1 MDCFANYKRTPTKF
15 EWCGQPVWI
24 LKLTQADHEAVF
36 ENVNGAKP
44 ADKATDK
51 QATRNFHVDLIAR
64 ALANENGELVAE
76 SPDLAEQL
84 RTHIAFDD
92 VVALGRI
99 IMRHSG
105 YPITDEEPQ
114 KKS

>member
-1 MDCFANYKRTPTKF
+1 MDCFANYKRTPQRF

-24 LKLTQADHEAVF
+24 LKLTQADHEAIFQGVSS
-36 ENVNGAKP
+36 VKP
-44 ADKATDK
+44 ADEAADK

-64 ALANENGELVAE
+64 ALANEQGELIATDPGLGE
-76 SPDLAEQL
+76 RL
-84 RTHIAFDD
+84 RTQVAFDD
-92 VVALGRI
+92 VVTLGKI

-105 YPITDEEPQ
+105 YPVDEEPQ